1 MNQVTTQ
8 TVTSQV
14 TPVESPPSGSSV
26 REVDTTEALDRLFSL
41 LTREKRFKGHFASNL
56 SPLPWLVVDFS
67 SVQPHFEVRSETSLV
82 EEHLVRRI
90 KRLIDKLIADSEVI
104 NEVDKGQVVES
115 FLGLVQ
121 TLSLEQLTSIT
132 DQELTRRMQ
141 KMLLIEAVSGILNEL
156 TPAQAESFE
165 AAVKRRELFK

>member
-26 REVDTTEALDRLFSL
+26 REVDTSEVLDRLFSL

-67 SVQPHFEVRSETSLV
+67 SVQPHFEVRSETSLA

-90 KRLIDKLIADSEVI
+90 KRLLDKLIGDSEVAK
-104 NEVDKGQVVES
+104 EVDKGKVTES
-115 FLGLVQ
+115 FVGLLQ
-121 TLSLEQLTSIT
+121 TLPLRQLTSIT
-132 DQELTRRMQ
+132 DDELTRRIQ
-141 KMLLIEAVSGILNEL
+141 KILLIEAVSGMLNEL
-156 TPAQAESFE
+156 TPAQTESFE